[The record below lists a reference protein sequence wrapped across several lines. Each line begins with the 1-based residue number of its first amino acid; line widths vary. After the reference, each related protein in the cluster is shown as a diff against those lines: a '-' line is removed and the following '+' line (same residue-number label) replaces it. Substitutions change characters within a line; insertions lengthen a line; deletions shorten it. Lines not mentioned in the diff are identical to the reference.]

1 MRRPQLKSTFARAV
15 APVLAGIGF
24 ILVVGLLLWGVAAVI
39 SHNRKD
45 TTENLS
51 RSYQEMG
58 TTTFVAGVID
68 DGGPLVL
75 KDLIGNDRNIVVD
88 HTGTDV
94 NENWS
99 IYLAHPADRDASCA
113 ITLVKHTHTFTDCEG
128 RTLTVDQLA
137 TVPDGVGPIVDR
149 AAGTLTLDLTA
160 TAPAT
165 SDSTM
170 SDSTTSDS
178 TATSDSAAG

>member
-24 ILVVGLLLWGVAAVI
+24 ILVVGLLLWGIAALI

-51 RSYQEMG
+51 RTTQELG
-58 TTTFVAGVID
+58 STTFVAGVID

-75 KDLIGNDRNIVVD
+75 QDLIGNDRNIVVD
-88 HTGTDV
+88 HTGSDV
-94 NENWS
+94 NANWAV
-99 IYLAHPADRDASCA
+99 YLAHPADRDSTCV
-113 ITLVKHTHTFTDCEG
+113 ITLVKGTHTFTDCEG

-137 TVPDGVGPIVDR
+137 TVPLGVSPIVDR
-149 AAGTLTLDLTA
+149 AAGTITLDLTA
-160 TAPAT
+160 DAPVTTGT
-165 SDSTM
+165 SDT
-170 SDSTTSDS
+170 
-178 TATSDSAAG
+178 TATSGATGTSGG